1 MATDQRA
8 RERNEVTRNAPA
20 VIEGSLDARGMKT
33 AIVASRFN
41 HFIVEKLVGGATDAM
56 IRHGADGGEQ
66 TVVWVPGGWEIP
78 LAARRLAKRGG
89 LDAII
94 CVGAVIKG
102 GTAHFDYVAGEV
114 SKGIAHVA
122 MEQDIPVTMGI
133 LTTDNL
139 EQAIERA
146 GSKMGN
152 KGWEAAVAAIE
163 MVNVLSAVGRER

>member
-1 MATDQRA
+1 MAQRQIEA
-8 RERNEVTRNAPA
+8 QRKAP
-20 VIEGSLDARGMKT
+20 VLVEGTLDARGMKT

-41 HFIVEKLVGGATDAM
+41 HFIVEKLVDGALDALV
-56 IRHGADGGEQ
+56 RHGADGGEQ
-66 TVVWVPGGWEIP
+66 TVVWVPGGWEVP
-78 LAARRLAKRGG
+78 LAARRLARRGG

-114 SKGIAHVA
+114 SKGIAHVSL
-122 MEQDIPVTMGI
+122 EEDIPVTNGV

-152 KGWEAAVAAIE
+152 KGAEAAIAAIE
-163 MVNVLSAVGRER
+163 MVNVLGVIGRER

>member
-1 MATDQRA
+1 MAT
-8 RERNEVTRNAPA
+8 ERNPVTRKAPTL
-20 VIEGSLDARGMKT
+20 IEGSLDARGMKA

-41 HFIVEKLVGGATDAM
+41 HFIVEKLVEGAVDAM
-56 IRHGADGGEQ
+56 VRHGGDGGEQ
-66 TVVWVPGGWEIP
+66 TVLWVPGGWEIP
-78 LAARRLAKRGG
+78 LAARRLARRGG

-114 SKGIAHVA
+114 SKGISHVS
-122 MEQDIPVTMGI
+122 MEEDLPVTMGI

-163 MVNVLSAVGRER
+163 MVNVLTALGGER